1 MCSIVPPLYQSFA
14 RILNVY
20 MEKKENAVADIEKK
34 AQQQQQQ
41 HRWRQQQHKL
51 KCVLQHTFR
60 INVLSNEEREIYCCI
75 WGSTATFL
83 FLHLESTA
91 NRCDSAC
98 TQLDGCECVCLC
110 LSVAG
115 CVRVRVC
122 DLVFWHCGRLHFS
135 AICVNAK
142 PFQHESEMRVFR
154 ALFFFAAAAA
164 YVLCQYHFAKRCLCV
179 YVCACLLYVSLFHS
193 QSIVQLL
200 VSLVGPSFF
209 KKKDL
214 LLFSVILKMC
224 DNRNRFASPF
234 SLSVQTFHFN
244 IKRFLRLQRNVQW
257 LFSLGLDG
265 HHTFRHI
272 YKCIWIYKM
281 GLSINLLAWC
291 WQTVETVCNRMGN
304 FFFGWRNKRK
314 PTKIH
319 IWKWTENGNGVSQ
332 RELLSSWS
340 MNRWFRC

>member
-1 MCSIVPPLYQSFA
+1 M
-14 RILNVY
+14 
-20 MEKKENAVADIEKK
+20 VASV
-34 AQQQQQQ
+34 
-41 HRWRQQQHKL
+41 
-51 KCVLQHTFR
+51 CV
-60 INVLSNEEREIYCCI
+60 
-75 WGSTATFL
+75 
-83 FLHLESTA
+83 
-91 NRCDSAC
+91 
-98 TQLDGCECVCLC
+98 CVCLW
-110 LSVAG
+110 LDVFVFVYVTWYFDIVA
-115 CVRVRVC
+115 VSIFLPFV
-122 DLVFWHCGRLHFS
+122 LMPSHFS
-135 AICVNAK
+135 TKARWEFFG
-142 PFQHESEMRVFR
+142 PY
-154 ALFFFAAAAA
+154 FFAAAAA

-314 PTKIH
+314 PTNIH